1 MGDIFFPL
9 NTLNGREK
17 AVLVWFVVF
26 IIWMLSQKNIHKSLQ
41 GVLKFVFQMKMLSVF
56 VAMLIYLFL
65 ILWLFYNFQ
74 IWDIELTKDI
84 IFWIFGSA
92 IILLMNVNKAT
103 QDDNYFK
110 NILMD
115 NLKLITILG
124 FVVAFYSF
132 NFWIEMIFV
141 PVMFFIVAMGAL
153 AGIRKEY
160 LQVKK
165 VIDFVLSA
173 VGISLIIYA
182 VFQIVSDYK
191 NFVSLNNLRSFILPP
206 LLSFAFIP
214 FLYIFALIIAYE
226 ALFVRLEYFLKNDK
240 TQAKFIKIKIFKLC
254 FLSLKKLNKL
264 SKENLIDFLNLKNK
278 ILI

>member
-1 MGDIFFPL
+1 MSDIFFPL

-17 AVLVWFVVF
+17 AVLVWLVVF
-26 IIWMLSQKNIHKSLQ
+26 IIWMLSQKNICKSLQ
-41 GVLKFVFQMKMLSVF
+41 SVLKFVFQIKILSVF
-56 VAMLIYLFL
+56 VAMFIYLFL

-74 IWDIELTKDI
+74 IWNIELTKDI

-92 IILLMNVNKAT
+92 IILLMNTNKAI

-110 NILMD
+110 NILRD

-124 FVVAFYSF
+124 FVVALYSF

-141 PVMFFIVAMGAL
+141 PVMFFIVATGAL
-153 AGIRKEY
+153 AGIKKEY

-173 VGISLIIYA
+173 VGISLIIYS

-214 FLYIFALIIAYE
+214 FLYIFALIMAYE
-226 ALFVRLEYFLKNDK
+226 TLFVRLEYFLKNDR
-240 TQAKFIKIKIFKLC
+240 TQAKFVKIKVFKLC
-254 FLSLKKLNKL
+254 FLNLKKLNKL
-264 SKENLIDFLNLKNK
+264 SKENLIDLLNLKNN
-278 ILI
+278 I

>member
-141 PVMFFIVAMGAL
+141 PVIFFIVAMGAL